1 MKLMLLLVLMTFA
14 PYLKAIDQAM
24 LLENERNNIVVYKAA
39 VKSVV
44 NVSNIRLARS
54 FWNPDVQKVPQGSG
68 SGFVWD
74 SSGHIV
80 TNYHVI
86 DRGVEFLVTFQHDK
100 KQYKAKLL
108 GGDPRKDIAVL
119 KLEER
124 PKEIFPVT
132 AGTSA
137 DLEVGQKAIAIGNP
151 FGLDHT
157 MTTGIISALNRQ
169 IQGYGE
175 VTIHGMI
182 QTDSS
187 INPGNSGGPLLDSS
201 GKLIGMNTMIY
212 SNSGSSAG
220 IGFAVPVDTINK
232 VVPEVIKYGR
242 IKRPGLGISL
252 LEDHYKMRLGL
263 EKGVV
268 IATVDPK
275 GPAGSAGLRGMSE
288 TSRGYIIGDVITA
301 IGSKEV
307 NTYDDI
313 FNVLDNYKIGDT
325 VQVSY
330 LKDGKVSKK
339 ASIKLYEIT
348 SH

>member
-1 MKLMLLLVLMTFA
+1 MSSFLYGVETK
-14 PYLKAIDQAM
+14 M

-44 NVSNIRLARS
+44 NISNIRLARS
-54 FWNPDVQKVPQGSG
+54 FWNYDVQKVPQGSG
-68 SGFVWD
+68 SGFIWD
-74 SSGHIV
+74 GSGHIV

-86 DRGVEFLVTFQHDK
+86 DRGVEFLVTFQDDK

-124 PKEIFPVT
+124 PKELFPVT

-157 MTTGIISALNRQ
+157 MTTGIISALGRK

-220 IGFAVPVDTINK
+220 IGFAVPVDTILK
-232 VVPEVIKYGR
+232 IVPEVIKYGR

-252 LEDHYKMRLGL
+252 LEDFYKMRLGI

-268 IATVDPK
+268 IGAVAPK
-275 GPAGSAGLRGMSE
+275 GPAGMAGLKGMSE
-288 TSRGYIIGDVITA
+288 TNRGYIVGDVITSIA
-301 IGSKEV
+301 DKEV

-313 FNVLDNYKIGDT
+313 FSALDKYNIGDT
-325 VQVSY
+325 VDVSY
-330 LKDGKVSKK
+330 LKDGKTPKK
-339 ASIKLYEIT
+339 IKMKLYEIKDFE
-348 SH
+348 